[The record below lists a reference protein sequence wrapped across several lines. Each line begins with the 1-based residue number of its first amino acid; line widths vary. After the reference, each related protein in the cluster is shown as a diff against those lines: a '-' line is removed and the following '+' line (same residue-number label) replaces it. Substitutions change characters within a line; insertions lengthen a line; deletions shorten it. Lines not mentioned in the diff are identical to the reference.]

1 MVSKLTIQEANKHLH
16 AMHLHSTY
24 LENSLQECKEI
35 MQNNE
40 ERYCSQIQK
49 LRKEKDEKIS
59 ELTIKMK
66 NTELE
71 KHKLEEKF
79 KEKENEVKLL
89 KGRLS
94 VVKQIFQFLPG
105 LRSFLGV
112 IENARQL
119 VKEDGADNEFIPND
133 ISIKAMNKQVPSIAK
148 HNIPNGKLRNL
159 SISED
164 SDDEEITGINT
175 ETNANP
181 DMTVKSVKDNRLNDF
196 KTSEVYL

>member
-35 MQNNE
+35 MQHNE

-66 NTELE
+66 NTEQE
-71 KHKLEEKF
+71 RQKLEEKLQ
-79 KEKENEVKLL
+79 EKENEVRLL

-119 VKEDGADNEFIPND
+119 VKEDGADICIPNN

-164 SDDEEITGINT
+164 SDDEEIKGVNT

-181 DMTVKSVKDNRLNDF
+181 DMTVKSVKENRLNDF
-196 KTSEVYL
+196 KTSEVFL

>member
-24 LENSLQECKEI
+24 LENSLQECREI

-59 ELTIKMK
+59 ELTNKMK
-66 NTELE
+66 NTEVE
-71 KHKLEEKF
+71 KHKLEEKL

-94 VVKQIFQFLPG
+94 AVKQIFQFLPG

-164 SDDEEITGINT
+164 SDDEEITGMNT

-181 DMTVKSVKDNRLNDF
+181 DMTVKSAKDNRLNDF